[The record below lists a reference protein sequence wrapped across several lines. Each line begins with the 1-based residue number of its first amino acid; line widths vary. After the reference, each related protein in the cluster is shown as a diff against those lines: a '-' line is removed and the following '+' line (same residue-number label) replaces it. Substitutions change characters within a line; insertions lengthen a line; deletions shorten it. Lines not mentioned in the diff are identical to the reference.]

1 MHCNS
6 AALRRIPA
14 CFIAPFRFGPGG
26 IVRACSRAVRA
37 SAASSS
43 LGRRFLFGRASSQ
56 NTSVDS
62 GLSVGCWT
70 LEPKRE
76 QDSYRSWNIIAPHL
90 AADGKPSLSAGVIGG
105 AQRKEYPMIRHL
117 AVIGTLAAFAAAPA
131 MAQQPT
137 APGQVMHK
145 SGSLSKGASAYAP
158 GHLKKHKLAIRGRP
172 GASGYAPGHAAETKI
187 NTKSGMTT
195 GASVNTRS
203 GMTTG
208 SSANTRSDVT
218 TGSTAPSRPQR

>member
-1 MHCNS
+1 
-6 AALRRIPA
+6 
-14 CFIAPFRFGPGG
+14 
-26 IVRACSRAVRA
+26 
-37 SAASSS
+37 
-43 LGRRFLFGRASSQ
+43 
-56 NTSVDS
+56 
-62 GLSVGCWT
+62 
-70 LEPKRE
+70 
-76 QDSYRSWNIIAPHL
+76 
-90 AADGKPSLSAGVIGG
+90 
-105 AQRKEYPMIRHL
+105 MIRHL

-158 GHLKKHKLAIRGRP
+158 GHLKKHKPAIRGRP